1 MWMGCDTD
9 GESADCYMKKV
20 SAESSETVTAVTSR
34 VISGN
39 RGIVRVQ
46 TLISKGNII
55 MALSPEDLFKGL
67 SEQIGP
73 LIVL

>member
-1 MWMGCDTD
+1 MIDVVAIDKQHPMTAVNKLLLDVIVK

-39 RGIVRVQ
+39 RDIVRVQ
-46 TLISKGNII
+46 NLNI
-55 MALSPEDLFKGL
+55 
-67 SEQIGP
+67 
-73 LIVL
+73 